1 MKFRAGALICVAT
14 IFLAVPGCSKKAPQE
29 RSAIDELRMTY
40 TEPATNMR
48 FDNTD
53 MRRQVFDMNN
63 DGTVDLWKYYSFK
76 KTSDTEGE
84 GEMVIARKELDLN
97 FDGRIDRLM
106 FYNQKE
112 NLIREEIDTNFDGII
127 DRIHHYDN
135 NLINKT
141 EFFQS
146 SCNQVEIDG
155 QNNPEVHPNL
165 IRFYRQGTLTREE
178 IDVACDGIR
187 ESVIIFN
194 ANGEIAQTGQDNNGD
209 GIIELWTRY

>member
-1 MKFRAGALICVAT
+1 MEFRAGALICMAIVLFA
-14 IFLAVPGCSKKAPQE
+14 IPGCNKKAPQE
-29 RSAIDELRMTY
+29 RNANDELRMTY
-40 TEPATNMR
+40 NEPTPNLR
-48 FDNTD
+48 FDNTN
-53 MRRQVFDMNN
+53 MRRQVYDMNN

-76 KTSDTEGE
+76 KTSDTEGD
-84 GEMVIARKELDLN
+84 GEIVIARKELDLN

-112 NLIREEIDTNFDGII
+112 NLIKEEIDTNFDGII

-135 NLINKT
+135 NLIVKT
-141 EFFQS
+141 EFFQA

-165 IRFYRQGTLTREE
+165 IRFYRQGVLTREE
-178 IDVACDGIR
+178 IDVACDGTR
-187 ESVIIFN
+187 ENVIIFN

-209 GIIELWTRY
+209 GIIEIWTRY